1 MLDRLNSVLYN
12 ISTRMITNDLQLA
25 EGSRTDMRLIG
36 TRKIAD
42 TLEGIYFVVYYVR
55 PLLYMAA
62 F

>member
-1 MLDRLNSVLYN
+1 
-12 ISTRMITNDLQLA
+12 MITNDLQLA